1 MKLRAE
7 SFVGVHYLAVA
18 LTIAATL
25 SVLLA
30 LRGSRANS
38 LVGDCVEK
46 REWCID
52 SCYKQRQNCDKNNSS
67 DYCVKQDQRCQKA
80 CEDAFRKCSEKP

>member
-1 MKLRAE
+1 MKVSAKSL
-7 SFVGVHYLAVA
+7 VGIRSLAAAV
-18 LTIAATL
+18 TVTATL
-25 SVLLA
+25 FVVLA
-30 LRGSRANS
+30 MRGSRANS
-38 LVGDCVEK
+38 LVGDCAEK